1 MRIRV
6 NASWKQV
13 VICVRASSLACTWRH
28 VVARLRLV
36 SKQFQQLAGPPKIR
50 DNRLSRTGDAIV
62 EQLKNQNKDF

>member
-6 NASWKQV
+6 NDSQKQV
-13 VICVRASSLACTWRH
+13 VICVQDSCLACTWRH
-28 VVARLRLV
+28 LVARLRLA

-62 EQLKNQNKDF
+62 EQLKNQNKEF